1 MNPNETQMNTPMTPP
16 QAPQTPSPEHKSL
29 GGLIGIVVIIGIL
42 LVGGLYIWGKT
53 IVENGADTTTDAQTE
68 ALNSQSSSTKASDIE
83 ADLNATNL
91 EGLDAELTDINAAI
105 Q

>member
-1 MNPNETQMNTPMTPP
+1 MNPNEPQMNTPMTPP
-16 QAPQTPSPEHKSL
+16 PTQQAPHQSL

-42 LVGGLYIWGKT
+42 VIGGLYIWGKN
-53 IVENGADTTTDAQTE
+53 IVENGGPSQTTDAATE

-91 EGLDAELTDINAAI
+91 ENLDKELGDINAAI